1 MEAQLTTPPP
11 APHPRRAA
19 QQHPRRI
26 LTGKRSRN
34 ATDFAVRQTVIS
46 AAEQAHIKLQEK
58 KMMQVQDEIQSS
70 ASEIIQTGVGKLA
83 RNEDQRKRFRVEI
96 EKSVAIPELLKDHL
110 GFVHKLPSTLQL
122 AALIGQKYLKSLQT

>member
-1 MEAQLTTPPP
+1 MEATLSTPTPQ
-11 APHPRRAA
+11 PHPRRVA

-26 LTGKRSRN
+26 LTGKRSR
-34 ATDFAVRQTVIS
+34 ADFAVHQPAIS

-58 KMMQVQDEIQSS
+58 KAMMAQDEIQSS
-70 ASEIIQTGVGKLA
+70 VTEIIQTGVGKLA
-83 RNEDQRKRFRVEI
+83 RNQDQQKRFKAEI
-96 EKSVAIPELLKDHL
+96 DRSVAIPELLKDHL

>member
-1 MEAQLTTPPP
+1 MEVQLT
-11 APHPRRAA
+11 ARRVA

-34 ATDFAVRQTVIS
+34 ATDFAVHQPVIS

-58 KMMQVQDEIQSS
+58 KMMQAQDEIQSS
-70 ASEIIQTGVGKLA
+70 ATEIIQTGVGKLA
-83 RNEDQRKRFRVEI
+83 RNEDQRKRFRTEI

-122 AALIGQKYLKSLQT
+122 AALIGQKYLKSL

>member
-11 APHPRRAA
+11 QPHPRRVA

-26 LTGKRSRN
+26 LTGKRSRP
-34 ATDFAVRQTVIS
+34 ADFVIQQPAVT
-46 AAEQAHIKLQEK
+46 AAEQAQIRMTLQK
-58 KMMQVQDEIQSS
+58 AMMAQNEIQNS
-70 ASEIIQTGVGKLA
+70 ATEIIQTGMGKLA
-83 RNEDQRKRFRVEI
+83 RDEEQRKRFRTEI
-96 EKSVAIPELLKDHL
+96 DKSVAIPELLKDHL